1 MRRLLLLSL
10 ICGFSYNVYA
20 GENNC
25 SAETAAV
32 NAFNNYIFIQERPF
46 NDSLKEMKMHIKSSD
61 DYIDNTAYAKFDDCG
76 ELLILE
82 NSKVIKSRI
91 KEHVIINDFNI
102 RINKKDNNWRYNM
115 KSKLSDI
122 DQHGVDNILM
132 MQRMHGKFLT
142 DRNGKITKSQDTSY
156 ATIGGERIKFN
167 SETRFLRDN
176 KGRLSESDRVSTQPN
191 DSSNTRYFYDDKDRL
206 IRTQSESTTEEYT
219 YTDDGRES
227 GSTMIQKFS
236 TTEITVT
243 TCKDWNKF
251 GRCTHA
257 EQDITLLIEDK
268 KSKKDSVYKH
278 HAEISYEYIY

>member
-1 MRRLLLLSL
+1 MRKLLLLGL

-25 SAETAAV
+25 SAEIAAV

-82 NSKVIKSRI
+82 NSKVVKSRI

-102 RINKKDNNWRYNM
+102 RINKKDNNWRYNI

-156 ATIGGERIKFN
+156 ATLGGERIKFN
-167 SETRFLRDN
+167 AETRFLRDN

-191 DSSNTRYFYDDKDRL
+191 DSANTRYFYDDKDRL

-227 GSTMIQKFS
+227 GSTMIQKFF

-251 GRCTHA
+251 GRCTQA